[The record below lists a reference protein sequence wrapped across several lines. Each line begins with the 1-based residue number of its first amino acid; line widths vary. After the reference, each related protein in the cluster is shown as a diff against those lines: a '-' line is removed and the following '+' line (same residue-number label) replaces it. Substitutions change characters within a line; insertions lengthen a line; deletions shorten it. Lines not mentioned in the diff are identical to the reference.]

1 MAHTLWLITQRVNHM
16 NDSKTYA
23 SLTKFKQEIE
33 RKGKEKVLS
42 FDGAHLYT
50 KRGSKKIRY
59 GLYLGQIIETT
70 VFKE

>member
-1 MAHTLWLITQRVNHM
+1 M
-16 NDSKTYA
+16 NDNKTYS

-50 KRGSKKIRY
+50 KRGAKKIRY
-59 GLYLGQIIETT
+59 GLCLGIVNEIE
-70 VFKE
+70 V

>member
-1 MAHTLWLITQRVNHM
+1 M

-42 FDGAHLYT
+42 FDGTHLYT
-50 KRGSKKIRY
+50 KRGSKNIRY
-59 GLYLGQIIETT
+59 GLYLGLINEIE
-70 VFKE
+70 V

>member
-1 MAHTLWLITQRVNHM
+1 M

-42 FDGAHLYT
+42 FDGTHLYT
-50 KRGSKKIRY
+50 KRGSKNIRY
-59 GLYLGQIIETT
+59 GLYLGLINEIECGL
-70 VFKE
+70 VKNDGN